1 MELKN
6 LLANKLLGFC
16 IKLLMINSKLKN
28 RNLSQEDVFNFSELF
43 KLMKPRVMSL
53 VIFTCAVGLLMA
65 PTAISTKD
73 AMIAILL
80 VSIGAGAAGALNM
93 WYESDL
99 DALMT
104 RTCLRPIPMGRVNR
118 KQALIFGTTLSFFSV
133 VALDYFANT
142 ISAGLLLFTILFYVF
157 VYTIWLKRKT
167 PQNIVI
173 GGAAGALPPVIGW
186 TIATNSISLEPITFF
201 LIIFFWTPSHFWAL
215 SLYKSDDYKK
225 AKIPML
231 PLTNGIETTKIN
243 ILVYSLLMLP
253 MIILPYAIG
262 LVGLVFLVP
271 ALLLTLYYN
280 LLCFQLYKYKKNKFN
295 SNKAKTIF
303 GYSILY
309 LFLIFVI
316 FLIDKIL

>member
-1 MELKN
+1 
-6 LLANKLLGFC
+6 
-16 IKLLMINSKLKN
+16 
-28 RNLSQEDVFNFSELF
+28 
-43 KLMKPRVMSL
+43 
-53 VIFTCAVGLLMA
+53 
-65 PTAISTKD
+65 
-73 AMIAILL
+73 MIAIFI
-80 VSIGAGAAGALNM
+80 VSVGAGAAGALNM

-104 RTCLRPIPMGRVNR
+104 RTCLRPIPMGKVNK
-118 KQALIFGTTLSFFSV
+118 KQALIFGILLSFFSV
-133 VALDYFANT
+133 VALDYYANT
-142 ISAGLLLFTILFYVF
+142 LSAVLLLFTILFYVF
-157 VYTIWLKRKT
+157 IYTIWLKRKT

-186 TIATNSISLEPITFF
+186 TIATNSLSLEALTFF

-231 PLTNGIETTKIN
+231 PLTNGIEATKIN

-253 MIILPYAIG
+253 MVVLPYAIDF
-262 LVGLVFLVP
+262 VGLIFLIP
-271 ALLLTLYYN
+271 ALALTLYYN
-280 LLCFQLYKYKKNKFN
+280 LLCFQLYKFKENKFN
-295 SNKAKTIF
+295 PKKAKTIF

>member
-1 MELKN
+1 
-6 LLANKLLGFC
+6 
-16 IKLLMINSKLKN
+16 MIDSKLKN
-28 RNLSQEDVFNFSELF
+28 RNLSQEEVFNFSELF

-65 PTAISTKD
+65 PEAIPTKD

-80 VSIGAGAAGALNM
+80 VSLGAGAAGALNM

-104 RTCLRPIPMGRVNR
+104 RTCLRPIPMGKVNK
-118 KQALIFGTTLSFFSV
+118 KQALIFGTSLSFFSV
-133 VALDYFANT
+133 IALDHFANT
-142 ISAGLLLFTILFYVF
+142 ISAALLLFTILFYLF

-167 PQNIVI
+167 AQNIVI

-186 TIATNSISLEPITFF
+186 TIVTNSLSLEPITFF

-231 PLTNGIETTKIN
+231 PLTNGIESTKLN
-243 ILVYSLLMLP
+243 ILMYSLLMLP
-253 MIILPYAIG
+253 VIIFPFAIDF
-262 LVGLVFLVP
+262 VGLVFLVP
-271 ALLLTLYYN
+271 ALMLTFYYN
-280 LLCFQLYKYKKNKFN
+280 FLCFELYNFKKNKF
-295 SNKAKTIF
+295 SAKKAKMIF

-316 FLIDKIL
+316 FLVDKIL

>member
-1 MELKN
+1 
-6 LLANKLLGFC
+6 
-16 IKLLMINSKLKN
+16 MINSKLKN
-28 RNLSQEDVFNFSELF
+28 KNLSQGFVFNISELF

-53 VIFTCAVGLLMA
+53 VIFTCAIGLLMA
-65 PTAISTKD
+65 PITIETKD

-104 RTCLRPIPMGRVNR
+104 RTCLRPIPMGKVNR
-118 KQALIFGTTLSFFSV
+118 KQALIFGTMLSFFSV

-142 ISAGLLLFTILFYVF
+142 ISAALLLFTILFYVF

-173 GGAAGALPPVIGW
+173 GGIAGALPPVIGW
-186 TIATNSISLEPITFF
+186 TIATNSLSLEPITFF

-231 PLTNGIETTKIN
+231 PLTNGIESTKFN
-243 ILVYSLLMLP
+243 ILVYSLLMMP
-253 MIILPYAIG
+253 MIILPYAIDF
-262 LVGLVFLVP
+262 VGLVFLIP
-271 ALLLTLYYN
+271 ALMLTFYYN
-280 LLCFQLYKYKKNKFN
+280 FLCIELYKFKKNKFDPR
-295 SNKAKTIF
+295 KAKTIF

>member
-1 MELKN
+1 L
-6 LLANKLLGFC
+6 
-16 IKLLMINSKLKN
+16 
-28 RNLSQEDVFNFSELF
+28 FNFSELF

-53 VIFTCAVGLLMA
+53 VIFTCAVGLLTA
-65 PTAISTKD
+65 PNVIPNKD
-73 AMIAILL
+73 AIIGILL
-80 VSIGAGAAGALNM
+80 VSLGAGAAGALNM

-104 RTCLRPIPMGRVNR
+104 RTCLRPIPAGKVN
-118 KQALIFGTTLSFFSV
+118 KNQALILGVTLSIVSV
-133 VALDYFANT
+133 ITLDYFANR
-142 ISAGLLLFTILFYVF
+142 ISAALLLFTILFYVF

-173 GGAAGALPPVIGW
+173 GGIAGALPPVIGW
-186 TIATNSISLEPITFF
+186 TIATNSISIEPLTFF

-231 PLTNGIETTKIN
+231 PLTNGIESTKIN
-243 ILVYSLLMLP
+243 IFVYSLLMLP
-253 MIILPYAIG
+253 VIIFPYVINFAG
-262 LVGLVFLVP
+262 LIFLIP
-271 ALLLTLYYN
+271 SLILTLYYN
-280 LLCFQLYKYKKNKFN
+280 YLCYELYKFKKNKFDAK
-295 SNKAKTIF
+295 KAKSIF

-309 LFLIFVI
+309 LFLVFVL